1 MKELFLI
8 SGLGADKRVFDF
20 LDLSSY
26 SIHHVNWITPLPSET
41 MAAYATRLLPQITSH
56 QPVLIGVSFG
66 GMIALEIAKLI
77 PVEKVILISSAK
89 SSNAIPSYFKI
100 IPKFR
105 LEKLMRPASL
115 KQPNEIFFWLFGV
128 KSKEH
133 KALLTSI
140 MNDTD
145 EIFLTW
151 AIETITRWDNNT
163 SPNQVIQIHGTKD
176 RILNVRN
183 ADYLVNGGGHL
194 MVVTQAK
201 EVSQI
206 LKTILVA
213 CSN

>member
-20 LDLSSY
+20 LDLSAY
-26 SIHHVNWITPLPSET
+26 SIHHVNWIPPRPRES
-41 MAAYATRLLPQITSH
+41 MAAYAARLLPQITSH
-56 QPVLIGVSFG
+56 KPVLIGVSFG
-66 GMIALEIAKLI
+66 GMIALEIGKLI

-89 SSNAIPSYFKI
+89 SPNAIPSYFKL
-100 IPKFR
+100 IPKLR
-105 LEKLMRPASL
+105 LEKLVRPASL
-115 KQPNEIFFWLFGV
+115 KKPNEIFFWLFGV
-128 KSKEH
+128 TSKEH
-133 KALLTSI
+133 KALLASI
-140 MNDTD
+140 MKDTD

-151 AIETITRWDNNT
+151 AIGTITRWDNNI
-163 SPNQVIQIHGTKD
+163 SPNHVIQIHGTKD

-194 MVVTQAK
+194 MIVTQAK

-213 CSN
+213 

>member
-1 MKELFLI
+1 
-8 SGLGADKRVFDF
+8 
-20 LDLSSY
+20 
-26 SIHHVNWITPLPSET
+26 

-56 QPVLIGVSFG
+56 KPVLIGVSFG
-66 GMIALEIAKLI
+66 GMIALEIGKLI
-77 PVEKVILISSAK
+77 PVEKIILISSAK
-89 SSNAIPSYFKI
+89 SPNAVPSYFKI
-100 IPKFR
+100 IPKLR
-105 LEKLMRPASL
+105 LEKLVRPASL
-115 KQPNEIFFWLFGV
+115 KKPNKIFFWLFGV
-128 KSKEH
+128 TSKEH
-133 KALLTSI
+133 KALLGSI

-151 AIETITRWDNNT
+151 AIEAITRWNNNT

-213 CSN
+213 

>member
-1 MKELFLI
+1 
-8 SGLGADKRVFDF
+8 
-20 LDLSSY
+20 
-26 SIHHVNWITPLPSET
+26 

-56 QPVLIGVSFG
+56 KPVLIGVSFG
-66 GMIALEIAKLI
+66 GMIALEIGKLI

-89 SSNAIPSYFKI
+89 SPNAIPSYFKI
-100 IPKFR
+100 IPKLR
-105 LEKLMRPASL
+105 LEKLVRPASL
-115 KQPNEIFFWLFGV
+115 KKPNEIFFWLFGV
-128 KSKEH
+128 TSKEH
-133 KALLTSI
+133 KALLASI
-140 MNDTD
+140 MKDTD

-213 CSN
+213 

>member
-20 LDLSSY
+20 LDLSAY
-26 SIHHVNWITPLPSET
+26 SIHHVNWIPPLPRES

-56 QPVLIGVSFG
+56 KPVIIGVSFG
-66 GMIALEIAKLI
+66 GMIALEIGKLI
-77 PVEKVILISSAK
+77 SVDKVILISSAK
-89 SSNAIPSYFKI
+89 SPNAIPSYFKI
-100 IPKFR
+100 IPKLR
-105 LEKLMRPASL
+105 LEKLVRPASL
-115 KQPNEIFFWLFGV
+115 KKPNKIFFWLFGV
-128 KSKEH
+128 TLKEH

-151 AIETITRWDNNT
+151 AIATITLWDNTT
-163 SPNQVIQIHGTKD
+163 SPNHVIQIHGTKD
-176 RILNVRN
+176 RILTVRN

-201 EVSQI
+201 EISHI
-206 LKTILVA
+206 LKTILVP
-213 CSN
+213 